1 MPMPATYSSPGTPSG
16 RGRSHGSRTYT
27 SVLSMA
33 TPTTGSSHS
42 KVPTPRVLMVYS
54 VGPYRL

>member
-1 MPMPATYSSPGTPSG
+1 MPTPDTYSSPGTPSG
-16 RGRSHGSRTYT
+16 SGRSQGSRTYT

-33 TPTTGSSHS
+33 TPTTGSWHS

-54 VGPYRL
+54 VGP